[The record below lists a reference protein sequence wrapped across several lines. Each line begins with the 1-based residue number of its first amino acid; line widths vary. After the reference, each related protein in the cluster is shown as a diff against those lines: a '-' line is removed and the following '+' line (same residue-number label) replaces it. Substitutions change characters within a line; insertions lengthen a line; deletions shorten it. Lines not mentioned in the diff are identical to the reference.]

1 MNLECKLTSCDLKY
15 KRSLLPQ
22 IKSWGL
28 LAKLVRVSGP
38 AGTSAGRAGH
48 PRCCHVHE
56 DGSASSSLKAVC
68 PGHNVRP
75 GCGLSIPDGPSLLIC
90 SLRDFQVYRTPTQG
104 ARSQDPVLLIF
115 LASSCLCCVRSGQGT
130 AEGPSVSPRCTR
142 AEAPKFSCVPT
153 PKAPWTPE
161 VLATPPDPLPTSL
174 PLHRHQD
181 QNSPLLHPIQGSLAL
196 AHQPDSRTSLP
207 ALAVEMLNR
216 SQGNREDVLTH
227 RAWLSQPFPSSL

>member
-1 MNLECKLTSCDLKY
+1 MNLECKLTSCDLKH

-28 LAKLVRVSGP
+28 LAKLVSVSGP

-90 SLRDFQVYRTPTQG
+90 GLRDFQVYRTPTRARG
-104 ARSQDPVLLIF
+104 ARTLSC
-115 LASSCLCCVRSGQGT
+115 SSSWL
-130 AEGPSVSPRCTR
+130 
-142 AEAPKFSCVPT
+142 
-153 PKAPWTPE
+153 
-161 VLATPPDPLPTSL
+161 
-174 PLHRHQD
+174 
-181 QNSPLLHPIQGSLAL
+181 
-196 AHQPDSRTSLP
+196 LP
-207 ALAVEMLNR
+207 AYVVSEV
-216 SQGNREDVLTH
+216 G
-227 RAWLSQPFPSSL
+227 RAQPRGLQSPHAAPGRKPPSSLVSPHPKPLGRQRSWLLPPTPSPPPCLSTVTRTRTPLYRTPSRILAPSLPSQAQGHHCQPWR